1 MLKYPLTILILGLLF
16 ISSPMSGAYA
26 HGGHK
31 KEAVEMEAPAAE
43 SSIYSM
49 EEDTGASSGEAGLFP
64 LSNTDSLSAEMPT
77 MESMDHDAMGAMDHK
92 MPTVEI
98 AKREWVSPKQKGY
111 GVAVGITLFAGLIFG
126 VLQFKRPNE

>member
-1 MLKYPLTILILGLLF
+1 MLKYGIALLIIGTGF
-16 ISSPMSGAYA
+16 IALPMNSAFA

-31 KEAVEMEAPAAE
+31 KPSVETEAPVE

-49 EEDTGASSGEAGLFP
+49 EEDAGAPSGEADLFP

-92 MPTVEI
+92 MPEVEI

>member
-1 MLKYPLTILILGLLF
+1 MLKYWLTILILGLGF
-16 ISSPMSGAYA
+16 IASPMSGAYA

-31 KEAVEMEAPAAE
+31 KEAVEMEAPSAD
-43 SSIYSM
+43 SIYAV
-49 EEDTGASSGEAGLFP
+49 EEDAGTASSDTDSFP
-64 LSNTDSLSAEMPT
+64 LSRTDSLGDDMPT
-77 MESMDHDAMGAMDHK
+77 MEPMNHADMGHMDHK
-92 MPTVEI
+92 MPEVEI

>member
-1 MLKYPLTILILGLLF
+1 MLKYGITLLIIGTGF
-16 ISSPMSGAYA
+16 IALPMNGAFA

-31 KEAVEMEAPAAE
+31 KPAVETEAPAE

-49 EEDTGASSGEAGLFP
+49 QEDTEAPSGEADLFP
-64 LSNTDSLSAEMPT
+64 LSDADSLNAEMPM
-77 MESMDHDAMGAMDHK
+77 MEPMDHDAMGAMDHK
-92 MPTVEI
+92 MPEVEI

-111 GVAVGITLFAGLIFG
+111 GVAVGITLFASLIFG